1 MNARAHARN
10 RGAFTLIEL
19 LTVVA
24 IIAVL
29 TALAL
34 PAFKKAM
41 ASARRSTCM
50 SNERQIGSGLFL
62 YAAEHNNMLPAV
74 DSKYPTGM
82 DSDQWNYAIW
92 TYCGYSA
99 SSYIFNVN
107 DPCVRRSSNMSRRK
121 NIFRCPEIWGEPA
134 CPPGVQINAN
144 RMSYALNSGVGSPV
158 WNDVWAKPVVL
169 ANVVA
174 PATTAMVVEASY
186 VLGTRYGFASNWGLI
201 PHDSGLNVLF
211 YDGHVQYM
219 KYAEIP
225 TVSTDPFWNGQ

>member
-1 MNARAHARN
+1 MIAKASSGVRR
-10 RGAFTLIEL
+10 AFTLIEL

-29 TALAL
+29 AALAL
-34 PAFKKAM
+34 PVFKKAM

-62 YAAEHNNMLPAV
+62 YAVDHNNQLPAV
-74 DSKYPTGM
+74 DRNYPSATDTGL
-82 DSDQWNYAIW
+82 WNYAIW

-99 SSYIFNVN
+99 SSYVFNAN
-107 DPCVRRSSNMSRRK
+107 DPCVRKGSNVSRQK
-121 NIFRCPEIWGEPA
+121 NIFRCPEIWGTPK

-144 RMSYALNSGVGSPV
+144 RMSYGLNSGIGSPL
-158 WNDVWAKPVVL
+158 WADVWAKPVSLGTVTS
-169 ANVVA
+169 
-174 PATTAMVVEASY
+174 PATTAMVVEASF
-186 VLGTRYGFASNWGLI
+186 VLGTRSGFALYFGLI
-201 PHDSGLNVLF
+201 PHDEGLNVLF

-225 TVSTDPFWNGQ
+225 TLSTDPFWSGQ

>member
-1 MNARAHARN
+1 MNARALSRN

-62 YAAEHNNMLPAV
+62 YAADHDNQLPAV
-74 DSKYPTGM
+74 DRNYPSSS
-82 DSDQWNYAIW
+82 DSGLWNYAIW

-99 SSYIFNVN
+99 SSYVYNAN
-107 DPCVRRSSNMSRRK
+107 DPCVRKGSNVSYKK
-121 NIFRCPEIWGEPA
+121 NIFRCPEIWGTPS
-134 CPPGVQINAN
+134 CPPGVQINPN
-144 RMSYALNSGVGSPV
+144 RMSYGLNSGVGSPA
-158 WNDVWAKPVVL
+158 WADVWTKPVSL
-169 ANVVA
+169 GNVTN
-174 PATTAMVVEASY
+174 PAATAMVVEASF
-186 VLGTRYGFASNWGLI
+186 VLGTRSGFALYFGLI
-201 PHDSGLNVLF
+201 PHDAGLHVLF
-211 YDGHVQYM
+211 YDGHSQYM
-219 KYAEIP
+219 KYTEIP
-225 TVSTDPFWNGQ
+225 TLATDPFWNGQ